1 MELEDRYSEGDSGR
15 RGPGMEWCG
24 GGEEIVGDMRQGR
37 SNRKDRLA
45 VGQTVGWIDSRAG
58 KKIRRE
64 MLHTD

>member
-1 MELEDRYSEGDSGR
+1 
-15 RGPGMEWCG
+15 MEWCG

-45 VGQTVGWIDSRAG
+45 VGQTVGRIDSRAG